1 MSRVLQSNLQTFR
14 DRLVSA
20 YGYDLGSFHGFTYR
34 MYPNEF
40 LAKLDWNINP
50 SNTFSIRHDYLKS
63 YRQQGPCPIAIAPS
77 SWVVSVNTLQFEN
90 SGYTADNNLN
100 SVMAELNSTLGNG
113 RFSNEAQA
121 SYSAFRD
128 FRELPSP
135 TVLLMIDIMLGG
147 PSVPA
152 WSRSYFRPARPCRRW

>member
-1 MSRVLQSNLQTFR
+1 VSRVLQSNLQTFR

-20 YGYDLGSFHGFTYR
+20 YGYDLGSFQGFTYR

-152 WSRSYFRPARPCRRW
+152 WSRSYFRSARPCRRW